1 MTLFQVFYDAGP
13 NGLWVFLLVTVILGA
28 STAFVSGQAIAQTWR
43 PFWHALGYA
52 LVIGLAVRFIHFAL
66 FEELLVSLRNYV
78 IDCAV
83 LVAAASAGFTV
94 ARRYQMQLQ
103 YGPLTAG

>member
-1 MTLFQVFYDAGP
+1 MSLFQVFYDSGP
-13 NGLWVFLLVTVILGA
+13 NGVWIFLLVSVIFGA

-66 FEELLVSLRNYV
+66 FEEVLLSLRNYI

-83 LVAAASAGFTV
+83 LGATASLGFV
-94 ARRYQMQLQ
+94 LARRRQMQQQ
-103 YGPLTAG
+103 YGPLNSG